1 MPCSHKWASDILSE
15 IDGVPSQRLHNIAVS
30 LAQET
35 VTTSPHPLG
44 NEQIAPTQDDALTQE
59 LQAHLRLRGYMN
71 SILDNLY
78 TLNRAYCR
86 PEDVAVVLTDIARRL
101 DLWYW
106 TLPLDMRFPRHPSA
120 FVLTSHSMYDVM
132 VWFEHCLPGEYH

>member
-1 MPCSHKWASDILSE
+1 MILILLRDYHFLLCASDILSE
-15 IDGVPSQRLHNIAVS
+15 IDGVPSQRLHNIAVA

-35 VTTSPHPLG
+35 VTSPSSLSG
-44 NEQIAPTQDDALTQE
+44 NEPVASTNDDYHSQE
-59 LQAHLRLRGYMN
+59 VHAHLRLRGYMN

-86 PEDVAVVLTDIARRL
+86 PEDVAIVLTDIARRL

-120 FVLTSHSMYDVM
+120 FVLTSHNMSDM
-132 VWFEHCLPGEYH
+132 V